1 MIRRGGKPVQGFGLG
16 TISKPSEAVPVTAA
30 VTGTAAGIGIAILA
44 HELGAP
50 LWGTVTSGV
59 GTAVGIWTTG
69 YLVQRTR
76 VTKPEEPEDSP
87 LAQKSVTHRSF
98 TPRGYQTVSPTEGGP
113 AVIRQSVIDNWI
125 PFNTAQLTWT
135 DADGNTQRSPDEG
148 VVPWMYVDIRG
159 LITTGMG
166 ILIEEGFT
174 GGTDVRNGGTA
185 STDGKLT
192 EQGLR
197 AGWRRADG
205 SLASDEEIQAEF
217 ANMKAHAQEWAQSGH
232 TGVQYT
238 LHLDNGYVNENGP
251 SVQALTAVK
260 LQGFADMLKS
270 QIPMFD
276 TFPAD
281 GQMGLLSHSWAM
293 GAWLGGWPKMKG
305 AANETPTNWLAVSQE
320 DVSPTYAPARQASNI
335 RCYLNAQA
343 VDQQGLDP
351 AVLYFPAN
359 AAPQTV
365 V

>member
-1 MIRRGGKPVQGFGLG
+1 MIRLGGRAVHGFGLG
-16 TISKPSEAVPVTAA
+16 AVTKPSSVPVASVILGASTGVGVA
-30 VTGTAAGIGIAILA
+30 VLA
-44 HELGAP
+44 RSLGAP

-59 GTAVGIWTTG
+59 GTAVGIWATG
-69 YLVQRTR
+69 YLVQRAR
-76 VTKPEEPEDSP
+76 VPSTPAIASSP
-87 LAQKSVTHRSF
+87 RSSPRSF
-98 TPRGYQTVSPTEGGP
+98 TSRGPQAVSPQEGGS

-135 DADGNTQRSPDEG
+135 DAEGNEQHSPDEG
-148 VVPWMYVDIRG
+148 VVPWMYLDIRG
-159 LITTGMG
+159 LVTTGMG

-197 AGWRRADG
+197 AGWKHADG
-205 SLASDEEIQAEF
+205 SPASDEEIQAEF

-238 LHLDNGYVNENGP
+238 LHLDNGNVNENGP
-251 SVQALTAVK
+251 SVQALTASK

-270 QIPMFD
+270 QLPAFD

-293 GAWLGGWPKMKG
+293 GAWLGGWPKMKA
-305 AANETPTNWLAVSQE
+305 AANEIPTNWRGVAQE
-320 DVSPTYAPARQASNI
+320 DVSPTYAPARQASNT
-335 RCYLNAQA
+335 RCYLNAEGVEQT
-343 VDQQGLDP
+343 GKDP
-351 AVLYFPAN
+351 AVLYFPGSVASQN
-359 AAPQTV
+359 V
-365 V
+365 S